1 MNGIESL
8 RDRFPEPAKDIW
20 LNLSSVLSSGSL
32 SLDQRWGV
40 AIASAIAARNPTLAK
55 AVLADANMAQVAPA
69 VIEDAI
75 GAAALMA
82 QNNVYY
88 RFRHLVGKPSYG
100 EKRAGLRMNKL
111 AKPATNKLDLELFSL
126 AVSAINACE
135 TCIQSH
141 EKVVT
146 DGGLSEDNVN
156 DAARIAATIQAAAVA
171 LEAFELLAD

>member
-8 RDRFPEPAKDIW
+8 RERFPEPAKDIW
-20 LNLSSVLSSGSL
+20 LNLSSVLGSGSL

-40 AIASAIAARNPTLAK
+40 AIASAIASRNPTLSK
-55 AVLADANMAQVAPA
+55 AVLADANVALVAPA
-69 VIEDAI
+69 VIEDAV

-82 QNNVYY
+82 QNNVFY

-111 AKPATNKLDLELFSL
+111 GKPATNKIDLELFSL

-135 TCIQSH
+135 SCIRAH
-141 EKVVT
+141 EKVVI
-146 DGGLSEDNVN
+146 DGGLSEDQVN
-156 DAARIAATIQAAAVA
+156 DAVRIAATIQAAAVA
-171 LEAFELLAD
+171 LEAGDLLGD